1 MTQFSN
7 NLNYP
12 HRPSQYMADHQPR
25 GIFPATRRVQQQRK
39 TAAAIKQLVGNN
51 KWGKKFEA
59 RKSFALPSWVNLTE
73 MRVSLVKLKTF
84 RKGINKFSF
93 RLLLHVLT

>member
-1 MTQFSN
+1 MSQFSHS
-7 NLNYP
+7 LGYP

-25 GIFPATRRVQQQRK
+25 GIFPATRRIQQQRK

-51 KWGKKFEA
+51 KKVLKKFEA

-73 MRVSLVKLKTF
+73 MGVSKELIFKIDLLF
-84 RKGINKFSF
+84 R
-93 RLLLHVLT
+93 